1 MFNQELVNPK
11 SIALIGASND
21 PTKPGGKALLNLL
34 STNYSGKLY
43 PVNPKEE
50 SVQGMKC
57 YQDVTQL
64 PDVDLAILAIAS
76 KFVNQT
82 VEFLAKN
89 RKTKAFIVFSAGF
102 SEIGEEG
109 KQLENEL
116 AEIIKKYDA
125 SLIGPNCIGVLNT
138 NYAGVFAGPIP
149 KLDKFGCD
157 FVSGSGATAVF
168 ILETAIQRGLP
179 FSSIYSVGNS
189 ATIGV
194 EEVLEYWDETFN
206 PENSS
211 KNKLIYIEQVHNP
224 EKFLK
229 HTTSL
234 ILKGCRIA
242 AVKSGTTE
250 AGSRAVSSHTGS
262 LAGSDAAVEA
272 LFKKAGIIRCY
283 SREELITVA
292 SILNYKELKGKNIAV
307 ITHAGGPGILCTD
320 ALQKNG
326 LNVPKITSPKAE
338 ELLSKLYYG
347 SSVANPI
354 DFLATGTAEQLGI
367 ILDYVDNYFD
377 EIDGMIVI
385 FGTPGLFNV
394 TEVYNVLHQKL
405 STCKKPIFPVLP
417 SPIQAKEET
426 EHFVNLGRTF
436 FPDETPLA
444 TALAKVYYTPK
455 PHLVEQLNYTDYDEQ
470 MFKEILAESEN
481 DNFINPNLVSKILD
495 AVHIKQLPQIV
506 SNSFEELTS
515 KCKNW
520 DYPLV
525 MKVVGPVHKSDVGG
539 VILNIQNIQELEKA
553 YQKIMSLKDATAVL
567 VQPMIKGTEL
577 FVGIKKEKDFG
588 HLIFFGLGGIF
599 IEVLKDVNFSLA
611 PLDKVQAQSL
621 IKNIKAYPIIKGIRG
636 QKGIDEEQLAEIIIR
651 ISDLIHY
658 LPEIEEMDINP
669 LIATKKEI
677 FAIDT
682 RIKIKK

>member
-1 MFNQELVNPK
+1 MFNQELINPK

-50 SVQGMKC
+50 YVQGMKC
-57 YQDVTQL
+57 YKDISEL
-64 PDVDLAILAIAS
+64 PDVDLAILAISA
-76 KFVNQT
+76 KFINQS
-82 VEFLAKN
+82 VEFLAQN
-89 RKTKAFIVFSAGF
+89 RKTRAFIIFSAGF
-102 SEIGEEG
+102 SEVGDEG
-109 KQLENEL
+109 KELEKEL

-149 KLDKFGCD
+149 KLDPFGCD

-194 EEVLEYWDETFN
+194 EEVLEYWDETFDI
-206 PENSS
+206 EKSS
-211 KNKLIYIEQVHNP
+211 KVKLIYIEQVHNP
-224 EKFLK
+224 QKFLK

-234 ILKGCRIA
+234 IMKGCRIS

-283 SREELITVA
+283 SREELVTVA
-292 SILNYKELKGKNIAV
+292 SILIYKELKGKNIAV

-326 LNVPKITSPKAE
+326 LNVPKITSQKAE
-338 ELLSKLYYG
+338 ELLSQLFYG

-377 EIDGMIVI
+377 EIDGMVVI

-405 STCKKPIFPVLP
+405 STCKKPIYPVLP

-436 FPDETPLA
+436 FPDEVSLA

-455 PHLVEQLNYTDYDEQ
+455 PQIIETTNYSDYNIEDFQ
-470 MFKEILAESEN
+470 KIISNCEN
-481 DNFINPNLVSKILD
+481 DSFISPELVSQFLD
-495 AVHIKQLPQIV
+495 AVHINQLPQIV
-506 SNSFEELTS
+506 SNSLDDL
-515 KCKNW
+515 KNQCKKFNF
-520 DYPLV
+520 PMV
-525 MKVVGPVHKSDVGG
+525 MKVVGPIHKSDVGG
-539 VILNIQNIQELEKA
+539 VILNISNFEELEKA
-553 YQKIMSLKDATAVL
+553 YNKIISIKDSTAVL
-567 VQPMIKGTEL
+567 VQPMVKGTEL
-577 FVGIKKEKDFG
+577 FVGVKKEKDFG

-599 IEVLKDVNFSLA
+599 IEVLKDVNFSLS
-611 PLDKVQAQSL
+611 PLNKDQALNL

-636 QKGIDEEQLAEIIIR
+636 QKGINEDNLAEIIMR
-651 ISDLIHY
+651 ISDLVNNV
-658 LPEIEEMDINP
+658 PEIEEMDINP
-669 LIATKKEI
+669 LIATETDI
-677 FAIDT
+677 YAIDA

>member
-1 MFNQELVNPK
+1 MFNQELINPK

-102 SEIGEEG
+102 SEVGEEG

-234 ILKGCRIA
+234 IIKGCRIA

-283 SREELITVA
+283 SREELITIA

-338 ELLSKLYYG
+338 ELLSKLYFG

-455 PHLVEQLNYTDYDEQ
+455 PHLIEQLNYSDYDEQ

-495 AVHIKQLPQIV
+495 SVHIKQLPQIV

-539 VILNIQNIQELEKA
+539 VILNIQNIQELETA
-553 YQKIMSLKDATAVL
+553 YQKIMSLKDAIAVL

-621 IKNIKAYPIIKGIRG
+621 IKNIRAYPIIKGIRG
-636 QKGIDEEQLAEIIIR
+636 QKGIDEKQLAEIIMR
-651 ISDLIHY
+651 ISDLIHFV
-658 LPEIEEMDINP
+658 PEIEEMDINP
-669 LIATKKEI
+669 LIATEKEI
-677 FAIDT
+677 YAIDT